1 MPERVNV
8 GRVSGV
14 YGVRGWVRV
23 RSDCEP
29 MEQLLAYSPW
39 QLGGGDGWRVY
50 VPEAGRPHG
59 PGLVVKL
66 ASVDDREQARA
77 LVGADIAVERD
88 QLPALTD
95 DEYYWNDLVGLGVVT
110 RDGRELGKVTGL
122 METGANDV
130 LVVGG
135 ERERLIPYIPGQVVL
150 RVDTRA
156 GCIEVDWDPEF

>member
-39 QLGGGDGWRVY
+39 QLGSGGGWRAY
-50 VPEAGRPHG
+50 VLETGRAHG
-59 PGLVVKL
+59 PGLVAKL
-66 ASVDDREQARA
+66 ASVDDREQAKA
-77 LVGADIAVERD
+77 LVGADIAVERG

-110 RDGRELGKVTGL
+110 RDGRELGRVTGL

-156 GCIEVDWDPEF
+156 GRIEVDWDPEF

>member
-29 MEQLLAYSPW
+29 GEQLLAYSPW
-39 QLGGGDGWRVY
+39 QLDIGGDWQPY
-50 VPEAGRPHG
+50 VPEAGRAHG
-59 PGLVVKL
+59 PGLVAKL
-66 ASVDDREQARA
+66 AGIDDREQARA
-77 LVGADIAVERD
+77 LVGADIAIARS
-88 QLPALTD
+88 QLPALGK
-95 DEYYWNDLVGLGVVT
+95 DEYYWNDLVGLAVVT
-110 RDGRELGKVTGL
+110 RDGRELGRVTGL

-135 ERERLIPYIPGQVVL
+135 ERERLVPFIPGQVVL
-150 RVDTRA
+150 RVDRGA

>member
-8 GRVSGV
+8 GQVSGV

-39 QLGGGDGWRVY
+39 QLDRGSGWQPY
-50 VPEAGRPHG
+50 VLEAGRAHG
-59 PGLVVKL
+59 PGLVAKL
-66 ASVDDREQARA
+66 ATVDDREQARA
-77 LVGADIAVERD
+77 LVGADIAVERS

-110 RDGRELGKVTGL
+110 RDGRELGQVTGL

-150 RVDTRA
+150 CVDTRA
-156 GCIEVDWDPEF
+156 GRIEVDWDPEF

>member
-1 MPERVNV
+1 
-8 GRVSGV
+8 
-14 YGVRGWVRV
+14 
-23 RSDCEP
+23 

-39 QLGGGDGWRVY
+39 QLGDGSGWRPY
-50 VPEAGRPHG
+50 VLEAGRAHG
-59 PGLVVKL
+59 PGLVAKL
-66 ASVDDREQARA
+66 AKVDDREQARA
-77 LVGADIAVERD
+77 LVGADIAVERS

-110 RDGRELGKVTGL
+110 RDGRELGQVTGL

-135 ERERLIPYIPGQVVL
+135 DRERLIPYIPGQVVL

-156 GCIEVDWDPEF
+156 GRIEVDWDPEF

>member
-8 GRVSGV
+8 GQVSGV
-14 YGVRGWVRV
+14 YGVRGWIRV

-29 MEQLLAYSPW
+29 REQLLDYSPW
-39 QLGGGDGWRVY
+39 QLGIGDGWQHY
-50 VPEAGRPHG
+50 VLEAGRAHG
-59 PGLVVKL
+59 PGLVAKL
-66 ASVDDREQARA
+66 ASVDDREQAKA
-77 LVGADIAVERD
+77 LVGAHIAVERS
-88 QLPALTD
+88 QLPALTE
-95 DEYYWNDLVGLGVVT
+95 DEYYWNDLVGLEVVT
-110 RDGRELGKVTGL
+110 RDGRELGRVTGL

-150 RVDTRA
+150 RVDTTA